1 MTGLREQK
9 RERTRRLLVE
19 AADRL
24 FRERGYADTTVADIA
39 ADAGVSTRTAF
50 TYFPTKDDLLFP
62 DADERVRAAVD
73 ALEQRGDQD
82 EPVAALVRALR
93 SAEIAA
99 TDLLGERAALRTALI
114 ESEPSVR
121 GHALRRLADAQAAIA
136 AALHRTYSERYTAVQ
151 AAALVGAFV
160 GAASA
165 AAGVVSREL
174 ADVTEDERRRALAD
188 AVSDALA
195 PWTTPRA

>member
-9 RERTRRLLVE
+9 REHTRRQLVD

-24 FRERGYADTTVADIA
+24 FRERGYAETTVADIA
-39 ADAGVSTRTAF
+39 AAAGVSTRTAF
-50 TYFPTKDDLLFP
+50 TYFATKDDLLFP

-73 ALEQRGDQD
+73 ALEQRAGED
-82 EPVAALVRALR
+82 EPIQALLRALQG
-93 SAEIAA
+93 ADIAV
-99 TDLLGERAALRTALI
+99 TDLIGDRAALRVALI

-121 GHALRRLADAQAAIA
+121 GHALRRLADAQTAIGD
-136 AALHRTYSERYTAVQ
+136 ALHRAYPDRYTPVQ

-165 AAGVVSREL
+165 AAAAVSRE
-174 ADVTEDERRRALAD
+174 ADDMTEAQRRTALTA
-188 AVSDALA
+188 AVGDALA
-195 PWTTPRA
+195 PWTTGRG